1 MKQKF
6 NPPLGVFWGVISNSV
21 VDMHYQL
28 LVYCM
33 TTVDGSGGGHWRDG
47 ACSFFADTMYNAG
60 DGAVFSGMGDVNSGS
75 FGMFK
80 VWGSKG
86 VCFVV

>member
-1 MKQKF
+1 M
-6 NPPLGVFWGVISNSV
+6 SNSV
-21 VDMHYQL
+21 GDLKSQLMVSFMTIVDNM
-28 LVYCM
+28 
-33 TTVDGSGGGHWRDG
+33 GGGHWCDST
-47 ACSFFADTMYNAG
+47 CSFFADTMYNAG

-75 FGMFK
+75 FGLFK